1 MRTLRWAG
9 IYVTCLA
16 VVLVV
21 RLGLWVLRY
30 QQVHSRLVRPCPPD
44 PQPGRR
50 ATVAR
55 ITRTVARISRIVPD
69 ASCLTRTIAAQSVL
83 SWKGIPTTVAIGLR
97 NTSQDGFG
105 AHAWL
110 TWNGQIV
117 MEGDESS
124 VEEFAR
130 VLDLPTPLPA
140 SP

>member
-16 VVLVV
+16 VVLFV
-21 RLGLWVLRY
+21 RLCLWVWRY
-30 QQVHSRLVRPCPPD
+30 QRIHCLLVRPCPSD
-44 PQPGRR
+44 PQPDRG

-69 ASCLTRTIAAQSVL
+69 ASCLTQTIAAQAIL
-83 SWKGIPTTVAIGLR
+83 SRKGIPTTIAIGLR
-97 NTSQDGFG
+97 NTSHDGFG

-110 TWNGQIV
+110 TWNGRIV

-124 VEEFAR
+124 VAGFSR
-130 VLDLPTPLPA
+130 VLDLPTPPLV